1 MKRQL
6 NTCKHSKIS
15 NAIFI
20 MRLKTLLPSLR
31 ERKRY
36 ILFKVISEQP
46 VNYQLFKELLSS
58 TILKF
63 YGELTFGKFGFKILD
78 ERWDEKEQ
86 VGIIKCNH
94 LYVPNIIVALG
105 LLQRLGDRRVN
116 VKILKV
122 SGTIKSSL
130 KGFKKRDKKISIG

>member
-1 MKRQL
+1 MKKQL
-6 NTCKHSKIS
+6 NTYKHSKIS
-15 NAIFI
+15 NTTFI
-20 MRLKTLLPSLR
+20 MKLKTLLPSLR

-36 ILFKVISEQP
+36 ILFKVISEQAI
-46 VNYQLFKELLSS
+46 NYQLFKELLSS

-78 ERWDEKEQ
+78 ERWNEKEQ
-86 VGIIKCNH
+86 IGIVKCNH

-105 LLQRLGDRRVN
+105 LLQRLGDYRVN

-122 SGTIKSSL
+122 SGTIKSLL
-130 KGFKKRDKKISIG
+130 KEFKSKR